1 MNQTAP
7 RSAPAAAEGC
17 ARGEARWSTLDVF
30 ADRALSL
37 IACAM
42 LALVLSTSLLLAAPR
57 ARPIVN
63 GHTVQPRPGDLRTP
77 DLSGRDAE
85 DVERLYRELMG
96 MTAAGEARGRDAA
109 AGRQGIAKT
118 P

>member
-1 MNQTAP
+1 MNATAP
-7 RSAPAAAEGC
+7 RPAPAAAEGC
-17 ARGEARWSTLDVF
+17 ARGEARWSTVDGF
-30 ADRALSL
+30 ADRAISL
-37 IACAM
+37 LACAM

-63 GHTVQPRPGDLRTP
+63 GHTVQPKQSDLRTP

-96 MTAAGEARGRDAA
+96 MTAAGEPRGRDVA
-109 AGRQGIAKT
+109 AGRQGLAKT